1 MQINFLILFL
11 AALIPMIVGF
21 VWYNPKVFGTVWMNA
36 TGMTPEKA
44 KGSNMAIMFGLT
56 FVFSFFVAFIM
67 QMLTIHQF
75 HVGGLLM
82 TQPDSAD
89 PNSEAAQMLKK
100 FMELFGT
107 SYRTFKHGVFHG
119 TIAGILLALPIVAV
133 NALFEMKGFKYIAIN
148 AGYWIV
154 CMALMGGV
162 ICAFA

>member
-1 MQINFLILFL
+1 MHLNFLGIFI
-11 AALIPMIVGF
+11 ASLIPMVIGF
-21 VWYNPKVFGTVWMNA
+21 IWYNPKVFGTAWMKA

-44 KGSNMAIMFGLT
+44 KNSNMVVTFGLT
-56 FVFSFFVAFIM
+56 FLFSFFLAFIM

-75 HVGGLLM
+75 HVGAILS

-89 PNSEAAQMLKK
+89 PNSEAMLMLKK

-107 SYRTFKHGVFHG
+107 SYRTFKHGAFHG
-119 TIAGILLALPIVAV
+119 TIAGVLIALPIVAI

-148 AGYWIV
+148 AGYFIV

-162 ICAFA
+162 VCAFI